1 MQRIVFFLLIL
12 FPSVAFAQISIGIKG
27 GLNLANVRSADALS
41 TNNLTGYMIG
51 GYISTKTKKTF
62 GYRSEFILSRQ
73 GYNYKTNTNTGNVN
87 LDYLVLPQLFLINL
101 GKRVQVQAGGQI
113 AFLLNAQVDSTN
125 GNESGSLFNYFKRFD
140 YGLAGG
146 VEFFPYKG
154 LFIGGR
160 INISLNNVTFN
171 SSSGGSWPGF
181 IPKVDAKNNLIQVYL
196 GWRFKFLKTVNKV
209 LKTPV
214 VDLR

>member
-1 MQRIVFFLLIL
+1 MQRSIFFLVL
-12 FPSVAFAQISIGIKG
+12 FISAITNAQLSIGVKG

-41 TNNLTGYMIG
+41 INNLTGHMIG
-51 GYISTKTKKTF
+51 GYIATKTKKTF

-87 LDYLVLPQLFLINL
+87 LDYLVLPQLFLINF
-101 GKRVQVQAGGQI
+101 GKKVQVHAGGQI
-113 AFLLNAQVDSTN
+113 AFLLNAQVDSSN
-125 GNESGSLFNYFKRFD
+125 GGGSGSLFNYFKRFD

-160 INISLNNVTFN
+160 INISLNNVTFS

-181 IPKVDAKNNLIQVYL
+181 IPKVDAKNNLIQLYA
-196 GWRFKFLKTVNKV
+196 GWRFNLLKTVNKV
-209 LKTPV
+209 LKTPAM
-214 VDLR
+214 DFR